1 MLPAELSAAGR
12 RCLGQVEHQGWAGL
26 CVAIAGIAV
35 ADLALIHVAPG
46 IFRLQSH
53 WKEKP
58 PYGASLLLQKALER
72 DPGAAAAVQQGRYS
86 QRWKP
91 KPLGVRGFL

>member
-1 MLPAELSAAGR
+1 M
-12 RCLGQVEHQGWAGL
+12 
-26 CVAIAGIAV
+26 

-46 IFRLQSH
+46 VFLLQSC

-72 DPGAAAAVQQGRYS
+72 DPGTVAAVQQGWYS
-86 QRWKP
+86 ERWQP
-91 KPLGVRGFL
+91 KAPGVCCFL